1 MIIQCIFTFF
11 ETRKEHKANVFDI
24 YVRNEK
30 TSKFSKILEKV
41 FTYMVTQAE
50 VDANYNMDM
59 WVKECDKGIVSCFEA
74 KVGHEQSI
82 SSARYLNYQPFSSQ
96 LTKATMTTNFEC
108 QIT

>member
-1 MIIQCIFTFF
+1 M
-11 ETRKEHKANVFDI
+11 
-24 YVRNEK
+24 
-30 TSKFSKILEKV
+30 LEKV
-41 FTYMVTQAE
+41 FINTVTQAE

-96 LTKATMTTNFEC
+96 LTRATTTTNFEC

>member
-1 MIIQCIFTFF
+1 
-11 ETRKEHKANVFDI
+11 
-24 YVRNEK
+24 
-30 TSKFSKILEKV
+30 
-41 FTYMVTQAE
+41 MVTQAE

-96 LTKATMTTNFEC
+96 LTRATMTTNCLRSVVALARLIPTMRNVHTRNRLLVVNVFNFFFLY
-108 QIT
+108 I

>member
-1 MIIQCIFTFF
+1 MWSIPF
-11 ETRKEHKANVFDI
+11 NVFDI

-74 KVGHEQSI
+74 KVGHKQSI
-82 SSARYLNYQPFSSQ
+82 LSASLALPDTSIINTFHP
-96 LTKATMTTNFEC
+96 N
-108 QIT
+108 